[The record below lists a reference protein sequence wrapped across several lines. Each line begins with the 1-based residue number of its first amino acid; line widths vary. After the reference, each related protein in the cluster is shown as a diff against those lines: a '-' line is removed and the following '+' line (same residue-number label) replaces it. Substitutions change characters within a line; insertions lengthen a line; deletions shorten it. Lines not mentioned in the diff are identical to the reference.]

1 MHISIAN
8 AAVPYLIAAS
18 FALLIFRSHH
28 LLLHAYLPALSNQS
42 IQRKQIVTVKIAFLG
57 LGEMGKR
64 MVGALLDAN
73 HEVTVW
79 NRDSAKGAELHARG
93 AAIASTPRAA
103 AQGADFIFSMVRDD
117 KASEYVWLD
126 GNDGAL
132 QGMGAEAIA
141 VECSTVSVK
150 HMKFLHGVFEEA
162 STSLIEAP
170 LAGSRPQADAKK
182 LIFFA
187 AGEERD
193 VELVKPILLTMGGA
207 CHFCGPAGSGAAVKL
222 IVNALFGAQVA
233 LLAELIAFGRDL
245 QLDVK
250 KTLEIISSTP
260 ICSPAASIAAN
271 AMIDK
276 MYNPAFPIDLVS
288 KDFALLALSGESTKS
303 KLPISAAVREV
314 YELGKEMGFA
324 QSNITGIIQLYN

>member
-1 MHISIAN
+1 M
-8 AAVPYLIAAS
+8 
-18 FALLIFRSHH
+18 
-28 LLLHAYLPALSNQS
+28 
-42 IQRKQIVTVKIAFLG
+42 TVKIAFLG

-64 MVGALLDAN
+64 MVSALLDAN
-73 HEVTVW
+73 HEIVVW
-79 NRDSAKGAELHARG
+79 NRDPKKGADLHARG
-93 AAIASTPRAA
+93 VAVAATPREAA
-103 AQGADFIFSMVRDD
+103 KGADFIFSMVRDD

-126 GNDGAL
+126 VNDGAL
-132 QGMGAEAIA
+132 QGMKGQALAI
-141 VECSTVSVK
+141 ECSTVSVK
-150 HMKFLHGVFEEA
+150 HIKFLHGVFNEM
-162 STSLIEAP
+162 SKHLIEAP

-187 AGEERD
+187 AGEQSYVD
-193 VELVKPILLTMGGA
+193 LAKPILLAMGGV

-222 IVNALFGAQVA
+222 MVNALFGTQVA

-245 QLDVK
+245 KLDVK

-260 ICSPAASIAAN
+260 VCSPAASIAAN

-303 KLPISAAVREV
+303 KLPISAAVGEV
-314 YELGKEMGFA
+314 YELGKEVGFA
-324 QSNITGIIQLYN
+324 ESNITGIIQLYN